1 MSTSRCGVL
10 QCVAVCCSV
19 LQCVAVCLRALDR
32 YLRMIFECL
41 PRVAVCCSVLQC
53 VAVCRCV
60 LQCVAVRCSVL
71 QCVAVC
77 CSVLQCIAGCC
88 SVLQCIVASCRCSEP
103 LFVYLALRVFA
114 LACDGINFVNKN
126 ERGRARLSLGKNL
139 ADFLFGLAR
148 HARHYLWCAHLIHVC
163 TSRVTRDPSHELK
176 I

>member
-88 SVLQCIVASCRCSEP
+88 SVLQCVAVHRSLLQHDAASPFSSTSRCAFSRLPVMASISSIKMSEG
-103 LFVYLALRVFA
+103 AHA
-114 LACDGINFVNKN
+114 LASAKI
-126 ERGRARLSLGKNL
+126 
-139 ADFLFGLAR
+139 
-148 HARHYLWCAHLIHVC
+148 
-163 TSRVTRDPSHELK
+163 SRISFSDSPDMPDTISGALT
-176 I
+176 